1 MSLAGCAAAD
11 MNPGY
16 RESGIDLP
24 TPDTDGASTFA
35 CQGWR
40 EEVGEV
46 ACCLHAWPAC
56 QMPFRIAGLQPECD
70 PNAHGKRIEA
80 PSELS

>member
-11 MNPGY
+11 MIQVTGN
-16 RESGIDLP
+16 R
-24 TPDTDGASTFA
+24 ASIFRLQTRMAHPFA

-40 EEVGEV
+40 EEIGEV
-46 ACCLHAWPAC
+46 ACCLHAWSAC
-56 QMPFRIAGLQPECD
+56 QMPFRIAGLQPKCD